1 MLDAEFWIKL
11 MKENLNNWEVVTRD
25 KHVINIEEN
34 VDECA
39 IVVVDEEGGINFVEK
54 KLNVNNHHLVACL
67 KP

>member
-11 MKENLNNWEVVTRD
+11 MKENLNNWEVATRD

-54 KLNVNNHHLVACL
+54 KAECE
-67 KP
+67 